1 MSLHIRQLFVNN
13 CIWILDTKQQ
23 NLKQFAFLPDSF
35 ILLLWHF
42 TEFIYTCGWCLH
54 ILNKHVALYNVFH
67 LKLMKN
73 RVVVRILGQ
82 KISPLVKD
90 CNFKWV
96 MPDLGS
102 SNALNG
108 CFSLESGI
116 TFRQISDSSRLLLLS
131 QDKGQYYLLG
141 DRASSCTLVRQ

>member
-35 ILLLWHF
+35 ILLFRHF
-42 TEFIYTCGWCLH
+42 TEFIYACGWCLH
-54 ILNKHVALYNVFH
+54 ILNIHVSLYNVSH

-73 RVVVRILGQ
+73 RVVVKILGQ
-82 KISPLVKD
+82 KISSSVKD
-90 CNFKWV
+90 YNFKWV
-96 MPDLGS
+96 MPYLGS

-108 CFSLESGI
+108 CFSLKSRI

-131 QDKGQYYLLG
+131 QDKGHYYLLG
-141 DRASSCTLVRQ
+141 DRASNCTIVRQ